1 MRPAALTS
9 TYHRGTKLF
18 LVALLCF
25 LCLPIVARAQ
35 GRGGPELPAGDGR
48 DLARSVCATACH
60 DATALMMKRDGEA
73 GWRRNAERMIV
84 QKGAQIF
91 PAELETLIKYLST
104 ELGPGVGRMQPT
116 GVLPPGA
123 LAPGAKTVA
132 DVRLPAGPGK
142 ELVEGRC
149 ASCHDLGRVVSIP
162 RKKDEW
168 DSVTRNMLGRA
179 PQASPA
185 TPAQVQAI
193 VNYLA
198 THFLEKM
205 D

>member
-1 MRPAALTS
+1 MKRLGVVVAIALMPVAA
-9 TYHRGTKLF
+9 HG
-18 LVALLCF
+18 
-25 LCLPIVARAQ
+25 Q
-35 GRGGPELPAGDGR
+35 GRGPALPEGEGR
-48 DLARSVCATACH
+48 ELAQSVCATACH
-60 DATALMMKRDGEA
+60 DATALLMKRDGEA
-73 GWRRNAERMIV
+73 GWRRNVERMIV

-104 ELGPGVGRMQPT
+104 QLGPGVGRMQPT

-132 DVRLPAGPGK
+132 DVRLPAGPGQ

-162 RKKDEW
+162 RKKNEW
-168 DSVTRNMLGRA
+168 ESVSRNMLGRG
-179 PQASPA
+179 PQTSPA
-185 TPAQVQAI
+185 TAAQVQAI

-198 THFLEKM
+198 THFLEKT